1 MCHYTRLKNNN
12 KSTYLAEFNNI
23 SASRVLR
30 ENNMDSSNSE
40 IYTTLSIFLFKVE
53 GLEPDQTTDGETA
66 DI

>member
-1 MCHYTRLKNNN
+1 M
-12 KSTYLAEFNNI
+12 KSTYLAEFNDV
-23 SASRVLR
+23 SASRVERKKL
-30 ENNMDSSNSE
+30 DSFSSE

>member
-1 MCHYTRLKNNN
+1 MKP
-12 KSTYLAEFNNI
+12 TYLAEFNDI

-30 ENNMDSSNSE
+30 EQNLTLLAPKYMYS
-40 IYTTLSIFLFKVE
+40 TLSIFLFKVE

>member
-1 MCHYTRLKNNN
+1 MKP
-12 KSTYLAEFNNI
+12 TYLAEFNDI

-30 ENNMDSSNSE
+30 EQKLTLLAPKYM
-40 IYTTLSIFLFKVE
+40 YTTLSIFLKVE